1 MHRGKSVAFEC
12 GATWHTHLSSLRDFT
27 PTHCSEQQAHRS
39 RSGPPSASTL
49 STRPLSM
56 PLSRR
61 TGSPTRSELYA
72 RAASQ
77 LVGICAAFFA
87 AFARRSDS
95 PHRVRHVPGARAASP
110 SGRPTANAQATPSES
125 DEAPNGQA
133 NQTSTSQAFKPSE
146 RHVSSRVSRDS
157 MRGSTARRA
166 STASRRRAQS
176 EPVEKPRTRCRKR
189 ARRLCAWVTAVRM
202 QNSL

>member
-1 MHRGKSVAFEC
+1 MAHASF
-12 GATWHTHLSSLRDFT
+12 LSERLHADTLLR
-27 PTHCSEQQAHRS
+27 A
-39 RSGPPSASTL
+39 ASSSFPLRPAL

-61 TGSPTRSELYA
+61 TGSPTRNELHA

-77 LVGICAAFFA
+77 LVGLCAAFFA

-95 PHRVRHVPGARAASP
+95 PHRVHHVRGARAASP
-110 SGRPTANAQATPSES
+110 SGRATANAQATPSES
-125 DEAPNGQA
+125 DERAPNGQA

-146 RHVSSRVSRDS
+146 RHVSSRASRDS
-157 MRGSTARRA
+157 VRGSTARRA

-189 ARRLCAWVTAVRM
+189 ARRLCAWVTAERM

>member
-1 MHRGKSVAFEC
+1 MAFEC
-12 GATWHTHLSSLRDFT
+12 GATWHTHLSSLKDFT
-27 PTHCSEQQAHRS
+27 RRHTAPSSKLIVPAPAR
-39 RSGPPSASTL
+39 PPSASTL

-95 PHRVRHVPGARAASP
+95 PHRVRHVRGARAASP
-110 SGRPTANAQATPSES
+110 SGRATANAQATPSES
-125 DEAPNGQA
+125 DERAPNGQA

-146 RHVSSRVSRDS
+146 RHVSSRASRDS
-157 MRGSTARRA
+157 VRGSTARRA

>member
-1 MHRGKSVAFEC
+1 MNTCMKRE
-12 GATWHTHLSSLRDFT
+12 TTHAPFLSEPALVPLWPALSIDPQH
-27 PTHCSEQQAHRS
+27 PTALHA
-39 RSGPPSASTL
+39 AL
-49 STRPLSM
+49 AAY
-56 PLSRR
+56 
-61 TGSPTRSELYA
+61 GSPTRSELYA

-77 LVGICAAFFA
+77 LVGLCAAFFA

-95 PHRVRHVPGARAASP
+95 PHRVHHVRGARAASP
-110 SGRPTANAQATPSES
+110 SGRATANAQATPSES
-125 DEAPNGQA
+125 DERAPNGQA

-146 RHVSSRVSRDS
+146 RHVSSRASRDS
-157 MRGSTARRA
+157 VRGSTARRA

-189 ARRLCAWVTAVRM
+189 ARCLCAWVTAVRM